1 MSILSAPRVAFLRQ
15 VLIFGL
21 VGCVG
26 LVIDVGVFNLLRTTV
41 FDPHSVH
48 SGPVLAKTISTSL
61 AIVAN
66 WLGNR
71 FVTFRSSRRRTDV
84 LREGVEFAIVSCAGM
99 GIALGC
105 LFISHY
111 LLGYTSLFADNIATN
126 VIGLGLGTVF
136 RFVLYRYWVFGERRS
151 LPEPSLFHSNISSN
165 RVEGWE
171 QPSEVATDGLEQSA
185 GSVVGVRAQ
194 TL

>member
-1 MSILSAPRVAFLRQ
+1 MIVRSASRIAFLRQ
-15 VLIFGL
+15 VAIFGL

-71 FVTFRSSRRRTDV
+71 FVTFRSNRRRTDV
-84 LREGVEFAIVSCAGM
+84 LREGVEFAIVSGAGM

-105 LFISHY
+105 LWISHY
-111 LLGYTSLFADNIATN
+111 LLGYTSLIADNIATN
-126 VIGLGLGTVF
+126 VVGLGLGTVF
-136 RFVLYRYWVFGERRS
+136 RFVLYRWWVFGDRRS
-151 LPEPSLFHSNISSN
+151 LPESPLLHSNISSN
-165 RVEGWE
+165 TMDEWIR
-171 QPSEVATDGLEQSA
+171 SNEVTTDGLEQSA
-185 GSVVGVRAQ
+185 DSVVGVRTQAF
-194 TL
+194 